1 MHKINHCPPGPLRLR
16 KHNAVICQ
24 VQTPSKSKGSGV
36 LMRELPLPGS
46 KTAETRSNPAETYVS
61 KTTTQQA
68 GNGQTYS
75 TGQTAYTRATA
86 RQDAARRNSNR
97 ETSTSSSPSSVTF
110 EPYQKSSIVRANG
123 SVRDGSQRRQEAKVY
138 DVTTSINQAA
148 PGFTAASIAASASKD
163 QRAESL
169 IAEAEIQSKF
179 RERQLQSIEQQL
191 QLILCIC
198 TSVPPYG

>member
-1 MHKINHCPPGPLRLR
+1 MQSRLPGPAELRGVYKITHCRGPAGAPGPLRLR

-36 LMRELPLPGS
+36 VMRKLPLPGS
-46 KTAETRSNPAETYVS
+46 ETAETRSTPAETYVS
-61 KTTTQQA
+61 ETTSQQSS
-68 GNGQTYS
+68 NGQTYS
-75 TGQTAYTRATA
+75 TGQTYYPSTTA
-86 RQDAARRNSNR
+86 QQDAARRNSNR

-110 EPYQKSSIVRANG
+110 EPSQKSSIVRANG
-123 SVRDGSQRRQEAKVY
+123 SVRDSSQRKQEAKVY

-169 IAEAEIQSKF
+169 IAEAEGQSK
-179 RERQLQSIEQQL
+179 L
-191 QLILCIC
+191 
-198 TSVPPYG
+198 T